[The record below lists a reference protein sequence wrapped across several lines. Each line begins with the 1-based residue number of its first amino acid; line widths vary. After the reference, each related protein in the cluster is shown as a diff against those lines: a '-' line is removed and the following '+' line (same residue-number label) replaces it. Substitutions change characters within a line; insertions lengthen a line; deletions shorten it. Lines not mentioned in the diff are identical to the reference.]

1 MQNKNTQFV
10 AAVYRVNGV
19 RGRVEGDLPRI
30 QHSAVHRTQA
40 RGKIDRVR
48 SHRVHIGIEAAEAVD
63 RIGCPQVAKRIPG
76 GGVDAGSGQNQSAL
90 WDVYSGGEL
99 SCG

>member
-1 MQNKNTQFV
+1 
-10 AAVYRVNGV
+10 
-19 RGRVEGDLPRI
+19 
-30 QHSAVHRTQA
+30 
-40 RGKIDRVR
+40 VR

-76 GGVDAGSGQNQSAL
+76 GEVDTGSGQNQSAL

-99 SCG
+99 SCGLLRHGKAANGERRYR